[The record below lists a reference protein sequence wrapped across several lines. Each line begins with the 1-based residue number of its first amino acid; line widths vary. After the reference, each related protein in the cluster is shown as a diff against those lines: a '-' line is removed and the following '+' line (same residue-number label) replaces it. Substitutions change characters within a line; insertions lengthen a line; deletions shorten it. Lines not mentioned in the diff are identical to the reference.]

1 MSSCAIMQP
10 YFFPSIQYF
19 QLIDSVDNFII
30 YDDCNMKKKSFI
42 TRNNLFYNKNID
54 DGGQPIIIKISKL
67 SQNKQINEHLIHYD
81 QNYLEIIDRNLK
93 QFKFY
98 NEVKLILNSIISITK
113 GTKKLSEFLGN
124 SIYIIMQYLLDSNKN
139 YIYSS
144 SIFYNKISS
153 AEEKIIEIAQLSNC
167 NIYINSIGGTK
178 LYSKENFKK
187 KNIQLFFLNTKIDSQ
202 FIQVSIL
209 STIARLGIKNTKN
222 LIKEYNLK

>member
-1 MSSCAIMQP
+1 MLSCAIMQP

-42 TRNNLFYNKNID
+42 TRNNLFYNENIAESY
-54 DGGQPIIIKISKL
+54 QRITINISKI
-67 SQNKQINEHLIHYD
+67 SQNKKINEHFIHSD

-98 NEVKLILNSIISITK
+98 DEVRLILNSIISATK
-113 GTKKLSEFLGN
+113 ESKKLSEFLGN
-124 SIYIIMQYLLDSNKN
+124 SIYIIVQYLLDSNKN
-139 YIYSS
+139 YTYTS
-144 SIFYNKISS
+144 SIPYNKRLS
-153 AEEKIIEIAQLSNC
+153 AEEKIIKIVHFSSC

-187 KNIQLFFLNTKIDSQ
+187 KNIQLFFLNTKVNTQ
-202 FIQVSIL
+202 YTQTSIL
-209 STIARLGIKNTKN
+209 STIARLGIKNTISLIKDYN
-222 LIKEYNLK
+222 LI